1 MAARRTDELT
11 PAETGRRI
19 RDGAA
24 RLGVA
29 LDEAATADL
38 VTYLELLH
46 AWNQRLNLIGDHD
59 LTTLV
64 DRHLVDS
71 LAAAPRLRELQPG
84 ARVADLGSGA
94 GLPGIPL
101 AIAVRHVALT
111 LVEPRRKRANFL
123 RAARRALPHLGMT
136 VVEGR
141 AEDLAQSELGA
152 FDAVVSRAALPDA
165 MLLPLAEALL
175 REGGILVSYRGIEP
189 PPDATA
195 AQGDPGATVLSPPH
209 DVAYRLDER
218 HRPFH
223 LQVRRR
229 LRST

>member
-1 MAARRTDELT
+1 MAARRADEPT
-11 PAETGRRI
+11 PPDAGRRI
-19 RDGAA
+19 REGAA

-46 AWNQRLNLIGDHD
+46 AWNRRLNLIGEHD
-59 LTTLV
+59 LASLI

-71 LAAAPRLRELQPG
+71 LAAVPLLRELPPA

-94 GLPGIPL
+94 GLPGVPL
-101 AIAVRHVALT
+101 AIALRHVTVT
-111 LVEPRRKRANFL
+111 LVEPRRKRTSFL
-123 RAARRALPHLGMT
+123 RAARRALPHLDLT

-141 AEDLAQSELGA
+141 AEDLARSEPGA
-152 FDAVVSRAALPDA
+152 FAAVVSRAALPDA
-165 MLLPLAEALL
+165 ELLPVAGALL
-175 REGGILVSYRGIEP
+175 RDGGILVSYRGVEP
-189 PPDATA
+189 PPDTTGSRDDSGSPA
-195 AQGDPGATVLSPPH
+195 LSPPH
-209 DVAYRLDER
+209 EVAYRLDER